1 MTDAGDGRNIDTRF
15 GILEGEGADQR
26 VRRRR
31 SASAGVAPGD
41 VWSGHSPED
50 DSTTYYD
57 RPLLKEPVWIWS
69 VPVYFWIG
77 GAAGAASVIGAG
89 AQMVD
94 AQGYETLVA
103 RARRLAA
110 LGSAVGSALLIYDL
124 GRPERFLNMLRVFRP
139 TSALSMGS
147 WTLAA
152 SASTSG
158 LAAITARSGPRV
170 AADAA
175 GILAGLVGL
184 PQSGYTAVL
193 LSDTAVPLWQSA
205 RKTLPLLFV
214 SSALSSASD
223 LLRLG
228 TLDEDEARIVHR
240 LGLIGKV
247 GELIAIGLVERDVHR
262 IERVGR
268 PLKEGLGGSLWAA
281 AKGLT
286 AAGLAASLLARD
298 RKGKIAAALVGSAG
312 ALALRFALFHAGKA
326 SARDPRALFGQQRS
340 GVSKAWR

>member
-1 MTDAGDGRNIDTRF
+1 VTDAGDGRNIDTRF

-26 VRRRR
+26 APHGR
-31 SASAGVAPGD
+31 ASTRGTAPFD
-41 VWSGHSPED
+41 AWSGHSPED
-50 DSTTYYD
+50 DSPSYYD
-57 RPLLKEPVWIWS
+57 RPVLKEPVWIWA

-94 AQGYETLVA
+94 AQGYEALVA

-110 LGSAVGSALLIYDL
+110 LGSAVGSALLIHDL

-152 SASTSG
+152 STSISG
-158 LAAITARSGPRV
+158 LAAITARSGPRF
-170 AADAA
+170 AADAT

-205 RKTLPLLFV
+205 RKSLPLLFV
-214 SSALSSASD
+214 ASALASASD
-223 LLRLG
+223 LLQFG
-228 TLDEDEARIVHR
+228 TLGKDQERVVHR
-240 LGLIGKV
+240 LGLIGKL
-247 GELIAIGLVERDVHR
+247 GELVAIRLVERDAHR
-262 IERVGR
+262 IERVGS
-268 PLKEGLGGSLWAA
+268 PLKEGLGGSLWTA

-286 AAGLAASLLARD
+286 AAALAGSLVAKG
-298 RKGKIAAALVGSAG
+298 RKGRVATALLGTAG
-312 ALALRFALFHAGKA
+312 ALALRFAVFHAGKA
-326 SARDPRALFGQQRS
+326 SARDPRAVFEQQRS
-340 GVSKAWR
+340 GEGH